1 MIRDV
6 ELMGFGWTDNVK
18 SYLLRL
24 TKGLPYLRKY
34 ATRTRIILNLNTQ
47 YMALIVQGYKPINI
61 LSGSGDFI
69 KWNKESYK
77 MASIISEKMGLP
89 KVFVLY
95 YFLAIFNLARGGK
108 IPLSKW
114 NPKADV
120 EAKKLKN
127 KLSTEKNVF
136 TKIADSLKAGVEK
149 TTNKIVVPIVVVG
162 SIGLLL
168 YIKDKK
174 IVR

>member
-1 MIRDV
+1 MINDV
-6 ELMGFGWTDNVK
+6 ELMGFGWSDTVK

-47 YMALIVQGYKPINI
+47 YMALIVKGHKPINKI
-61 LSGSGDFI
+61 SGSGDFI
-69 KWNKESYK
+69 KWNKDSYE

-95 YFLAIFNLARGGK
+95 YFLAIYNLAIKGK

-114 NPKADV
+114 NPKAEI
-120 EAKKLKN
+120 EAKKLKT
-127 KLSTEKNVF
+127 KLSSEKNVF
-136 TKIADSLKAGVEK
+136 EKIADNLKEGVEQ
-149 TTNKIVVPIVVVG
+149 TTKKIVIPVVVVG
-162 SIGLLL
+162 AIGLLL

-174 IVR
+174 

>member
-18 SYLLRL
+18 TYLLRL

-34 ATRTRIILNLNTQ
+34 ATRTRIILNLNIQ
-47 YMALIVQGYKPINI
+47 YMALIEQGYKPVNV

-77 MASIISEKMGLP
+77 MANIISEKMGVP

-95 YFLAIFNLARGGK
+95 YFLAIYNLATKGK

-114 NPKADV
+114 NPKDDI
-120 EAKKLKN
+120 EAKKLGKN
-127 KLSTEKNVF
+127 LSTEKNVF
-136 TKIADSLKAGVEK
+136 EKIADSLKAGVEK
-149 TTNKIVVPIVVVG
+149 TTNKVVVPIVIVG

-168 YIKDKK
+168 YIKDKT
-174 IVR
+174 